1 MTPNGPSS
9 EVYARRRRRLLE
21 RLDKAVL
28 FVPAVEETAYSNDVH
43 YRYRQN
49 SNVRYLTGFEEP
61 AAVILARTGGAEDGF
76 ILCVRPRDDE
86 AAVWTGDRIGIEG
99 AVSEYGADRA
109 FPLDQAFE
117 VLERCLREAEQLWY
131 VRHRDGAVNSRI
143 LEAVHRANAGRQR
156 SGRRRLRV
164 CEADELIEEMRL
176 IKEAEEIEILRTACR
191 HTVRA
196 HEIIME
202 ELRPGMGEAWVA
214 ARIEFLLR
222 EAGCTGPAYGTIAA
236 GGTAATILHYVR
248 NDRTLRE
255 GELLLLDAGG
265 EYGGYAADVT
275 RTIPVGAEFTSAQAE
290 LYDTVVAAQQAA
302 IERAA
307 PGETHERVHQAA
319 LEVLVDGM
327 IAAGLL
333 KGSRSECI
341 ENESYKRFYMH
352 GTSHWLGMDVHDAG
366 DYRRDGTSRTLE
378 PGMVLTVEPGI
389 YVAAAE
395 DVPERLHGI
404 GIRVEDDVLIT
415 ADGREVLSSGLPKRR
430 EDLEHLRARA
440 LA

>member
-1 MTPNGPSS
+1 MTPNGPSP
-9 EVYARRRRRLLE
+9 EVYARRRRCLLE

-28 FVPAVEETAYSNDVH
+28 FVPASEEAAYSNDVH
-43 YRYRQN
+43 YQYRQN
-49 SNVRYLTGFEEP
+49 SSVRYLTGFEEP
-61 AAVILARTGGAEDGF
+61 AAVILARTGGDEDGF
-76 ILCVRPRDDE
+76 ILLVRPRDDE
-86 AAVWTGDRIGIEG
+86 AAVWTGERVGLEG
-99 AVSEYGADRA
+99 AVSQYGADRA

-117 VLERCLREAEQLWY
+117 VLERCLQKAERLWY
-131 VRHRDGAVNSRI
+131 VRHRDGAVNCRI

-156 SGRRRLRV
+156 SGRSRLVV
-164 CEADELIEEMRL
+164 CEADELIGEMRL
-176 IKEAEEIEILRTACR
+176 IKEAEEIEIMRAACR
-191 HTVRA
+191 HTVKA
-196 HEIIME
+196 HRILME
-202 ELRPGMGEAWVA
+202 ELRPGMKEAWVA
-214 ARIEFLLR
+214 ARAEFLLR
-222 EAGCTGPAYGTIAA
+222 EAGCAGPAYGTIAA

-248 NDRTLRE
+248 NDRILRE

-275 RTIPVGAEFTSAQAE
+275 RTIPVGAEFTAAQAE

-302 IERAA
+302 IEAAA
-307 PGETHERVHQAA
+307 PDRTHESVHQAA

-333 KGSRSECI
+333 EGSRAECI

-366 DYRRDGTSRTLE
+366 DYRRDGASRTLK

-389 YVAAAE
+389 YVPVAD
-395 DVPERLHGI
+395 DVPERLRGI

-415 ADGREVLSSGLPKRR
+415 AEGREVLSDGLPKRR
-430 EDLEHLRARA
+430 EDIERLRARA
-440 LA
+440 VA